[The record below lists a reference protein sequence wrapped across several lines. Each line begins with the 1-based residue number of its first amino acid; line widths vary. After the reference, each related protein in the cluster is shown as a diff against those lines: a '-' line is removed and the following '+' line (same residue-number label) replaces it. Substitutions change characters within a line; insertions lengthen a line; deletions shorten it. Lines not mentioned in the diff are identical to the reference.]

1 MTTGHDC
8 VSRAAKPNPAK
19 PEPNKDT
26 LWRVQVRLEE
36 LVQNGYRAF
45 PGKFWKE
52 MVVMVAL

>member
-8 VSRAAKPNPAK
+8 VSRAAKPNPTK
-19 PEPNKDT
+19 PEPKKDT

-36 LVQNGYRAF
+36 LVQNGYSAF